1 MGRKLFGEDQYLNLD
16 LPGLE
21 DQLAEVLVPII
32 PGVNFVND
40 LRNCLLADRDITL
53 SPKQQNPFQGILLGF
68 AGVVSGVLILL
79 IGLRAIIALLGGK
92 GHFQQLKEQLEQK
105 KSQTLGSVT

>member
-21 DQLAEVLVPII
+21 DQLTEVLVPII
-32 PGVNFVND
+32 PGVDFVND
-40 LRNCLLADRDITL
+40 LRNRLLADQDIAL
-53 SPKQQNPFQGILLGF
+53 LPKGQNPVQGILLGF
-68 AGVVSGVLILL
+68 AGVASGVLILL

-92 GHFQQLKEQLEQK
+92 RHFQQLKEQLQQK